1 MDDSQDA
8 LNSREMLYEGLAL
21 IADPIHNYITFTVP
35 FARRDETTEKDI
47 IDSRW
52 MQRLRY
58 ISQLQSA
65 RWVYPSAEHTR
76 FVHSLGAMHVAG
88 RFARHLYPSLK
99 EVVPDSP
106 SFCFIEALLRISVLV
121 HDIGHGPFC
130 HFFDHN
136 FLDEYHLTHEK
147 VGQEIIRREL
157 APVLKRIRRSPGGEF
172 ASGEQIDP
180 EHVAFLIHKDDA
192 YKTPEHFP
200 RWLVMLKPLFSG
212 IFTADNLDYVLR
224 DSYMCG
230 VAIGPVDL
238 NRLIHYTFFT
248 EKGLTLHKAGL
259 SALTM
264 FLNARSYLY
273 FNVYYHRTTRS
284 LDMHLRDI
292 FRETLKE
299 FFPYNPIERLDRY
312 ADLTDWSLLL
322 EVKSWRDSASKA
334 KRSLFSEWEKI
345 LIRDIKWKMA
355 YDTTFS
361 VDKAAAAQGSSEGA
375 GHLGMEEKMISP
387 SDFEEG
393 MRNRLP
399 AGLKDLPF
407 RVDMASQDPRP
418 VDPLMMGERQIYV
431 FNPSTRIVSKEAL
444 TEYVDPIPAKLTQ
457 CRIFALSHEHD
468 ALLSRVAE
476 EVLAASH
483 IKMNR

>member
-1 MDDSQDA
+1 MMDRSDEPA
-8 LNSREMLYEGLAL
+8 PLNSREMLYEGLAL

-35 FARRDETTEKDI
+35 FGRREETTEKDL

-58 ISQLQSA
+58 INQLQSA
-65 RWVYPSAEHTR
+65 RWVYPSAEHSR

-99 EVVPDSP
+99 EVIPDCP
-106 SFCFIEALLRISVLV
+106 SFCFIESLLRISVLL

-136 FLDEYHLTHEK
+136 FLDEFNLTHEK
-147 VGQEIIRREL
+147 LGQAIIQREL
-157 APVLKRIRRSPGGEF
+157 QGILKGIRRSPGGEF
-172 ASGEQIDP
+172 ARDEAINP
-180 EHVAFLIHKDDA
+180 EHVAFLIHKDDT
-192 YKTPEHFP
+192 YKTPEHYP

-238 NRLIHYTFFT
+238 NRLMHYTFFA
-248 EKGLTLHKAGL
+248 EQGLTLHKAGL

-292 FRETLKE
+292 FRATLKAL
-299 FFPYNPIERLDRY
+299 FPYNPLDRLDAY
-312 ADLTDWSLLL
+312 VDLTDWSLLL
-322 EVKSWRDSASKA
+322 EVKSWKNSKSKA
-334 KRSLFSEWEKI
+334 RRELFGEWEKI
-345 LIRDIKWKMA
+345 LLRDIKWKMA

-361 VDKAAAAQGSSEGA
+361 TERAGKAKWVPQA
-375 GHLGMEEKMISP
+375 EELERRMRACLP
-387 SDFEEG
+387 SD
-393 MRNRLP
+393 
-399 AGLKDLPF
+399 LKELSF
-407 RVDMASQDPRP
+407 RVDLASQDPRP
-418 VDPLMMGERQIYV
+418 TDPLMMGERQIYV
-431 FNPSTRIVSKEAL
+431 FNPGTRIVSKEAL
-444 TEYVDPIPAKLTQ
+444 SEYVDSIPAKLVQ
-457 CRIFALSHEHD
+457 CRIFALNHDHD
-468 ALLSRVAE
+468 AVLSRAAE
-476 EVLAASH
+476 EALASLPE
-483 IKMNR
+483 